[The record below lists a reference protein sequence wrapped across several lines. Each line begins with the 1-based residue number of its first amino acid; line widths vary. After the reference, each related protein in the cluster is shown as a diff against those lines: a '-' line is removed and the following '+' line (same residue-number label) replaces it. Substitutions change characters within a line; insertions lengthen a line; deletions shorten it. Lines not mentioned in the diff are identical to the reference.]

1 MRARRACGGFSL
13 VELIVVIV
21 LMGFLAAVSANL
33 IADTMTASYTATNNA
48 ASGSAARYAAER
60 ITREVRELAYG
71 TTGGYTISTWTS
83 TSFAFTKQD
92 GTVVTI
98 TGTPSAT
105 PGAGTLTLRY
115 TSVGAAQTLATG
127 VSAFA
132 FSYLDQLGATT
143 TDKEDIRYVQLTM
156 SIQNAKT
163 LKTDSLRTR
172 IFLRNA
178 QYMS

>member
-1 MRARRACGGFSL
+1 MAKRRSSLGFSL

-21 LMGFLAAVSANL
+21 LMSLMAAVSANL
-33 IADTMTASYTATNNA
+33 ISDTMTASYTATNNA
-48 ASGSAARYAAER
+48 ASGSVARYAAER

-71 TTGGYTISTWTS
+71 SSGGYSISTWTS

-98 TGTPSAT
+98 TSSG
-105 PGAGTLTLRY
+105 GTLTLRY
-115 TSVGAAQTLATG
+115 TSIGAAQTLATG
-127 VSAFA
+127 VTSFAFA
-132 FSYLDQLGATT
+132 YLDQLGATT

-156 SIQNAKT
+156 SVQNAKT
-163 LKTDSLRTR
+163 SKTDSLRTR